1 MKKILFGIMLLLFG
15 CFSSPMRGQYAIGM
29 RIDDF
34 QTHNKF
40 LIVYRMSAD
49 TTIYIRKEEHIE
61 FLGLVENYSMY
72 YYVFVGGKLV
82 LVQRGEEDDEPPLK
96 PIME

>member
-1 MKKILFGIMLLLFG
+1 MKKLIFGIMLLLFG
-15 CFSSPMRGQYAIGM
+15 CFSNPMGEYAIGM
-29 RIDDF
+29 RIGDF

-61 FLGLVENYSMY
+61 FLGLVEKYSMY
-72 YYVFVGGKLV
+72 YYVFVDDKLV

>member
-1 MKKILFGIMLLLFG
+1 M
-15 CFSSPMRGQYAIGM
+15 
-29 RIDDF
+29 
-34 QTHNKF
+34 N
-40 LIVYRMSAD
+40 AD

-72 YYVFVGGKLV
+72 YYIFVGGKLV
-82 LVQRGEEDDEPPLK
+82 LVQRGEEEDEPPLK